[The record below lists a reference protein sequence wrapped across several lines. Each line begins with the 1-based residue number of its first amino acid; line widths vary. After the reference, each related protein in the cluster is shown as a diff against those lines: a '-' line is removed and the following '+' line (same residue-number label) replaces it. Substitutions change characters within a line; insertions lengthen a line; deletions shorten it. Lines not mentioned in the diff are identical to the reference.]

1 MGKKIEELGVGEI
14 FVNSID
20 NDGVGNGYDIDLANK
35 IKRNVKIP
43 IIFVEVQAQ
52 KKILVN

>member
-20 NDGVGNGYDIDLANK
+20 NDGVGDGYDIDLANK
-35 IKRNVKIP
+35 IKKNIKIP
-43 IIFVEVQAQ
+43 IIFCGGAGQ
-52 KKILVN
+52 KKILAN